1 MQTCCVAIESR
12 KRQELREKTRSVLLI
27 HFVEAVEQKRYLTYN
42 SQHITTKEIETY
54 DPKIS
59 YMGGEV
65 FEKRD
70 K

>member
-1 MQTCCVAIESR
+1 MQTYCVAIESH
-12 KRQELREKTRSVLLI
+12 KKQELRGNVLLI
-27 HFVEAVEQKRYLTYN
+27 HFMEAVEQKRYLTSN
-42 SQHITTKEIETY
+42 SQHITAKEIETY

-59 YMGGEV
+59 YRGGEV